1 MRVLPDIPAV
11 RKTFDYVV
19 PASLDER
26 VRIGTQVRVTLHGRR
41 VNAWV
46 VETDVFSPEGV
57 VPLPIDSVTGW
68 GPPSSI
74 ISLSQWAAWRWAG
87 PVTAFMKAASAKRS
101 VATLPTLSTRGTAR
115 PAGAAPVVPDR
126 EREPWAEAFSGGTV
140 VVCARPAV
148 DLHPFAEIGA
158 GLLRGALEESGVL
171 VLAPERREAARTAAR
186 LSGSGF
192 AVALLPED
200 WPMARRGGCV
210 VVGTRSAAL
219 SPLPRL
225 AAAVVLDAHDEA
237 YQEQRSPTWCAW
249 ELVAERARRDGAP
262 CALVSPCPT
271 LELLAAGRLVSLSRG
286 AAREG
291 WPALEIVDRRDDDP
305 RTGLYSHRVVSL
317 VRWAAESPGRR
328 VLCVLNRKGRA
339 RLLACASCR
348 EIARCELC
356 RGPMELA
363 EDDGARRLRCRRC
376 GEERPVVCLRC
387 GAGRVRTLRIGVSRA
402 REELEALARVPVTEV
417 SGAERGRSSGKGAGL
432 VHQELGAP
440 VVVGTEAVLHRAG
453 SADAVVFLDFD
464 SELLAPRM
472 RAAEES
478 LALLVRASRLVA
490 GSVAWTAPPGRA
502 RGRVLVQ
509 TRLPGHEVLAAAVS
523 ADPGRLWEVERPV
536 RQALRLPPFG
546 ALAVLSGAGADAYG
560 TALRE
565 AASPDVEVT
574 GPVDGRWSVRA
585 DGHLQLCDLLA
596 EVSRPPGRL
605 RVEIDPVRV

>member
-1 MRVLPDIPAV
+1 
-11 RKTFDYVV
+11 
-19 PASLDER
+19 
-26 VRIGTQVRVTLHGRR
+26 
-41 VNAWV
+41 
-46 VETDVFSPEGV
+46 
-57 VPLPIDSVTGW
+57 
-68 GPPSSI
+68 
-74 ISLSQWAAWRWAG
+74 
-87 PVTAFMKAASAKRS
+87 
-101 VATLPTLSTRGTAR
+101 
-115 PAGAAPVVPDR
+115 
-126 EREPWAEAFSGGTV
+126 
-140 VVCARPAV
+140 
-148 DLHPFAEIGA
+148 
-158 GLLRGALEESGVL
+158 
-171 VLAPERREAARTAAR
+171 
-186 LSGSGF
+186 
-192 AVALLPED
+192 
-200 WPMARRGGCV
+200 
-210 VVGTRSAAL
+210 
-219 SPLPRL
+219 
-225 AAAVVLDAHDEA
+225 
-237 YQEQRSPTWCAW
+237 
-249 ELVAERARRDGAP
+249 
-262 CALVSPCPT
+262 
-271 LELLAAGRLVSLSRG
+271 
-286 AAREG
+286 
-291 WPALEIVDRRDDDP
+291 
-305 RTGLYSHRVVSL
+305 
-317 VRWAAESPGRR
+317 
-328 VLCVLNRKGRA
+328 
-339 RLLACASCR
+339 
-348 EIARCELC
+348 
-356 RGPMELA
+356 
-363 EDDGARRLRCRRC
+363 
-376 GEERPVVCLRC
+376 
-387 GAGRVRTLRIGVSRA
+387 VSRA

-509 TRLPGHEVLAAAVS
+509 TRFPGHEVLAAAVS

>member
-237 YQEQRSPTWCAW
+237 YQ
-249 ELVAERARRDGAP
+249 
-262 CALVSPCPT
+262 
-271 LELLAAGRLVSLSRG
+271 
-286 AAREG
+286 
-291 WPALEIVDRRDDDP
+291 
-305 RTGLYSHRVVSL
+305 
-317 VRWAAESPGRR
+317 
-328 VLCVLNRKGRA
+328 
-339 RLLACASCR
+339 
-348 EIARCELC
+348 
-356 RGPMELA
+356 
-363 EDDGARRLRCRRC
+363 
-376 GEERPVVCLRC
+376 
-387 GAGRVRTLRIGVSRA
+387 
-402 REELEALARVPVTEV
+402 
-417 SGAERGRSSGKGAGL
+417 
-432 VHQELGAP
+432 
-440 VVVGTEAVLHRAG
+440 
-453 SADAVVFLDFD
+453 
-464 SELLAPRM
+464 
-472 RAAEES
+472 
-478 LALLVRASRLVA
+478 
-490 GSVAWTAPPGRA
+490 
-502 RGRVLVQ
+502 
-509 TRLPGHEVLAAAVS
+509 
-523 ADPGRLWEVERPV
+523 
-536 RQALRLPPFG
+536 
-546 ALAVLSGAGADAYG
+546 
-560 TALRE
+560 
-565 AASPDVEVT
+565 
-574 GPVDGRWSVRA
+574 
-585 DGHLQLCDLLA
+585 
-596 EVSRPPGRL
+596 
-605 RVEIDPVRV
+605 